1 MLGNMPE
8 KDPAAVALG
17 KKRWEG
23 KSEEERSA
31 AATALNRAR
40 WGPKKR
46 TKAKAKNKPG
56 KRG

>member
-23 KSEEERSA
+23 KTEEERSA

-40 WGPKKR
+40 WGPKKK
-46 TKAKAKNKPG
+46 TKAKVKKKSG
-56 KRG
+56 KA